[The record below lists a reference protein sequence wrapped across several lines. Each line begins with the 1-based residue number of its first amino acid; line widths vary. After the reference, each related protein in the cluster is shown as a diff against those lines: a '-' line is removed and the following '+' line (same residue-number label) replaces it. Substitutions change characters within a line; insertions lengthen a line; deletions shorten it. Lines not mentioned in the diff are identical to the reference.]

1 MFDDPLIHCFAN
13 KQIVLVYVARE
24 ALMDYFQI
32 PGERHLTLSDWNL
45 VVDRNLDSFKSIIET
60 KFDRDEWE
68 VYSAYGQN
76 YPKVVITLEDMTRSG
91 QQFTISVLDMD
102 ARFRPVRR

>member
-1 MFDDPLIHCFAN
+1 
-13 KQIVLVYVARE
+13 
-24 ALMDYFQI
+24 MDYFQI